1 MNKIITDIAVY
12 IADIFVYIVSHM
24 WSIILL
30 VMLITAGYSE
40 FINSRDT
47 TSDSPLMA
55 ESESEIDTKDDEMS
69 IVVVQD
75 GKQIASASGSIISSN
90 SEHISW
96 KTKNGIHTIY
106 YKNAP
111 VIVYLGPKPTKRK

>member
-1 MNKIITDIAVY
+1 MNKIITDIVVY
-12 IADIFVYIVSHM
+12 MTDIVVYIVSHM

-40 FINSRDT
+40 FTNSRDT

-55 ESESEIDTKDDEMS
+55 ESESEIDTKDGEMS

-90 SEHISW
+90 SEHVCW